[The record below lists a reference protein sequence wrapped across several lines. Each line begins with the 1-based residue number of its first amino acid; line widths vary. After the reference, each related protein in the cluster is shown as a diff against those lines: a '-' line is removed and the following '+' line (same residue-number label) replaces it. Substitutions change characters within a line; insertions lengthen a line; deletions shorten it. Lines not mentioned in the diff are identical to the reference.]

1 MNKFPFLVLV
11 FGVLFASVL
20 CFSASADTV
29 GNESSQTTDE
39 LISEIEQF
47 QSDVESRLEATP
59 TPTATLSPEP
69 TIAPVTL
76 STVND
81 SLILIMGLLSA
92 ILGSLTIF
100 FFLRFMWR

>member
-1 MNKFPFLVLV
+1 MNKFSFLVI
-11 FGVLFASVL
+11 VL
-20 CFSASADTV
+20 CIMLVSGFGLSASADTV
-29 GNESSQTTDE
+29 GNESSQTTNE

-59 TPTATLSPEP
+59 TPAATISPEP

-81 SLILIMGLLSA
+81 SLILILGLLSA

>member
-1 MNKFPFLVLV
+1 MNKFPFLVI
-11 FGVLFASVL
+11 VL
-20 CFSASADTV
+20 CIMLVSGFGLSASADTV
-29 GNESSQTTDE
+29 GSEPSQTTDE

-59 TPTATLSPEP
+59 TPTATISPEP
-69 TIAPVTL
+69 IIAPVTL

>member
-1 MNKFPFLVLV
+1 MNKFPFLVI
-11 FGVLFASVL
+11 VL
-20 CFSASADTV
+20 CIMLVSGFGLSASADTV

-59 TPTATLSPEP
+59 TPSTTASPEP
-69 TIAPVTL
+69 TTAPVTL

-81 SLILIMGLLSA
+81 SLILIIGLLSA
-92 ILGSLTIF
+92 ILGSLAIF
-100 FFLRFMWR
+100 CFLRFMWR